1 MNLHV
6 EPRQVLRITGKVN
19 LLIFWLSDSILCIQF
34 ASLYNQSPFDFFF
47 LFILLSIYQA
57 WQVVLNYLSEVVSST
72 AFEMGTLLIFKER

>member
-34 ASLYNQSPFDFFF
+34 ASLYNQSPFDFF